1 MTVTDTP
8 GQWPTVLR
16 AQLPE
21 PDEQG
26 DQHLAYTAE
35 QARFHV
41 TLGSIRADL
50 EAQPS
55 QVCRH
60 AAKRR
65 WVNAIAAIADE
76 LDQQLRNTG

>member
-1 MTVTDTP
+1 MTERRP
-8 GQWPTVLR
+8 GQWPTVPPAR
-16 AQLPE
+16 LPK

-26 DQHLAYTAE
+26 EQHLAYTAE

-41 TLGSIRADL
+41 VLGSIRADL
-50 EAQPS
+50 AAQPS

-65 WVNAIAAIADE
+65 WVNAITAIADE

>member
-1 MTVTDTP
+1 MTERP
-8 GQWPTVLR
+8 GQWPVDEPVDLDAVEGDDQGAR
-16 AQLPE
+16 HLQLV
-21 PDEQG
+21 
-26 DQHLAYTAE
+26 AE

-41 TLGSIRADL
+41 TLGAIRADL

-65 WVNAIAAIADE
+65 WINAIAAAADE
-76 LDQQLRNTG
+76 LDQQLKNTG